1 MSTTSMTTSSSH
13 SGSTSSAGTTAAG
26 STTAIGNGS
35 ARNPFPGTPPTGSVP
50 PISIGPSRFPA
61 PGAASASVPFHA
73 AGNRTGKGSGQ
84 PCRPPCPCPE
94 TDGRHGLYSL
104 TRPGLTL
111 AKTTPE
117 TSSAP
122 NFSWTD
128 REAGMATAEYAI
140 ATLAAV
146 AFAGLLA
153 VILGGDEV
161 RGMLVSLIRSALTL
175 G

>member
-1 MSTTSMTTSSSH
+1 MPFSTRSE
-13 SGSTSSAGTTAAG
+13 SA
-26 STTAIGNGS
+26 
-35 ARNPFPGTPPTGSVP
+35 PFPAARLEVDGKERGRRPVCPNPESDGSL
-50 PISIGPSRFPA
+50 
-61 PGAASASVPFHA
+61 
-73 AGNRTGKGSGQ
+73 
-84 PCRPPCPCPE
+84 
-94 TDGRHGLYSL
+94 GLYGVH
-104 TRPGLTL
+104 TAPDTPRLTL
-111 AKTTPE
+111 VKPLPAAQP
-117 TSSAP
+117 P
-122 NFSWTD
+122 VDPPWTD

>member
-1 MSTTSMTTSSSH
+1 MPFSTRSQ
-13 SGSTSSAGTTAAG
+13 SAPFTAARLEADGDEQGRKPGCPNPESDG
-26 STTAIGNGS
+26 S
-35 ARNPFPGTPPTGSVP
+35 
-50 PISIGPSRFPA
+50 
-61 PGAASASVPFHA
+61 
-73 AGNRTGKGSGQ
+73 
-84 PCRPPCPCPE
+84 
-94 TDGRHGLYSL
+94 HGLYSL
-104 TRPGLTL
+104 RTAPDTPHLTL
-111 AKTTPE
+111 VKPLGVVQ
-117 TSSAP
+117 P
-122 NFSWTD
+122 PVDPPWTD